1 MLMFNYLNHHVSTT
15 YFDTFINKIAII
27 GVSEILP

>member
-15 YFDTFINKIAII
+15 YFDAFVNKIASI
-27 GVSEILP
+27 GVSEIFP